1 MELTRDEVSLLMRS
15 LLRSLEHTPAR
26 ERDHH
31 RRLYDRL
38 SAEFF
43 RLTPRKK
50 IEALS
55 RALADVQGEYV
66 R

>member
-1 MELTRDEVSLLMRS
+1 MELTRDEVSTLMRS

-26 ERDHH
+26 ECDSHQ
-31 RRLYDRL
+31 RLYGKL
-38 SAEFF
+38 STEFF

-55 RALADVQGEYV
+55 RALACGQGEYV